1 MGYFELN
8 NLPEVQLAPGI
19 MARVVP
25 GAGLTVT
32 HVTLEAGAILPVHSH
47 VNEQVVNVVEGH
59 LELTVDG
66 KLFNLV
72 PGTSLV
78 LPPNVPHGGRAV
90 VKCRVIDVFHP
101 IRADLHAAS
110 DKAAAMRK

>member
-1 MGYFELN
+1 MAFYEIRD
-8 NLPEVQLAPGI
+8 LPAVQLAPGI
-19 MARVVP
+19 IARVVP

-32 HVTLEAGAILPVHSH
+32 HVVLDAGSILPVHSH

-66 KLFNLV
+66 KLFNLI

-90 VKCRVIDVFHP
+90 TKCLVIDVFHP

-110 DKAAAMRK
+110 EKTATAQR